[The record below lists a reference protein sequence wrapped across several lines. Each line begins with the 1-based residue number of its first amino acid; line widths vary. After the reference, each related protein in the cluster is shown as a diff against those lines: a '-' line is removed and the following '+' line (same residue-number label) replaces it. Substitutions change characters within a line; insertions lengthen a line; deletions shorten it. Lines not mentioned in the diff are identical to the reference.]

1 MDGRGRDAHLRALL
15 GHVASVRRVGAGR
28 GRGHGHTADET
39 RGGDPEHGVESAEAH
54 PARACEALCS
64 ATPSLRSSELFGGVL
79 YTRVFDP
86 RGTAVVS
93 CSCELRSSRSAIISG
108 RRPASCRSRKGRR
121 RFSASSSGARAK
133 ASSTT
138 KRSATLRP
146 RRDASSARAR
156 RDGVRGGGGR
166 FFVSSLLLLH
176 VSSRPSS
183 PSPPRFLPRL

>member
-64 ATPSLRSSELFGGVL
+64 AAPSLRSSELFGGVL

-86 RGTAVVS
+86 RGTALGKLLLRAAERHHFGAPAGVMSLEEGEKALQRFLEWCKSEGIEHDEEVS
-93 CSCELRSSRSAIISG
+93 DAS
-108 RRPASCRSRKGRR
+108 PAPR
-121 RFSASSSGARAK
+121 RFVRARA
-133 ASSTT
+133 A
-138 KRSATLRP
+138 RRRP
-146 RRDASSARAR
+146 RRRW
-156 RDGVRGGGGR
+156 
-166 FFVSSLLLLH
+166 SLFRLLP
-176 VSSRPSS
+176 PSS
-183 PSPPRFLPRL
+183 PRLIPSVLPLPSPIPS